1 MFVKQVKA
9 NEAGVMY
16 RRIGN
21 TLYKVRVYTSQT
33 DGETVNEKIMRL
45 LQKEAIQA
53 DIFCGETRM
62 FDRNSEGTA
71 SNGLQSK
78 KVCCA
83 NFKNYG
89 MIKTPQMSQPPERS
103 SE

>member
-1 MFVKQVKA
+1 MLVKQVKA

-33 DGETVNEKIMRL
+33 DGETVSEKIMRL
-45 LQKEAIQA
+45 VQKEAVQA
-53 DIFCGETRM
+53 DIFCG
-62 FDRNSEGTA
+62 
-71 SNGLQSK
+71 K
-78 KVCCA
+78 
-83 NFKNYG
+83 
-89 MIKTPQMSQPPERS
+89 IKTPQMSQPPERS

>member
-9 NEAGVMY
+9 NETGVMY

-33 DGETVNEKIMRL
+33 DGETVKEKIMRL
-45 LQKEAIQA
+45 VEKEAIQT
-53 DIFCGETRM
+53 DLFCG
-62 FDRNSEGTA
+62 
-71 SNGLQSK
+71 
-78 KVCCA
+78 
-83 NFKNYG
+83 
-89 MIKTPQMSQPPERS
+89 MITTPQMSQPPERS